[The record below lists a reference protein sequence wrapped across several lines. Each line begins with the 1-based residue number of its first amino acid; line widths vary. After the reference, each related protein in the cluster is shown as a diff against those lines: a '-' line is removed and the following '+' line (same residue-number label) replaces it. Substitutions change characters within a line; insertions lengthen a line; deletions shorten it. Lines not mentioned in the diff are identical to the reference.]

1 MLHKLVV
8 RHRRAFSSFRATV
21 THLHKERAI
30 EQEQRVVVVDV
41 NMKFGTMVV
50 FLVKLAI
57 AFIPAAIILVVVGFI
72 VALLFG
78 GLFSGISR

>member
-1 MLHKLVV
+1 M
-8 RHRRAFSSFRATV
+8 
-21 THLHKERAI
+21 

-57 AFIPAAIILVVVGFI
+57 AAIPAAIILTVIGLIFAAVIAGLV
-72 VALLFG
+72 G
-78 GLFSGISR
+78 GLQHR